1 MGWLGVG
8 PGPITVC
15 RLGSKTESFG
25 RFPILAG
32 SMDSWQ
38 GPNAFLSRVTRAPL
52 GVFRFYS
59 DGLRSMTL
67 GRRLWIIIAVKMLVI
82 FGILKL
88 FFFPDFLQTRFDND
102 NERSD
107 YVLEQITTR
116 PGNQSSDTEVVA
128 HD

>member
-1 MGWLGVG
+1 
-8 PGPITVC
+8 
-15 RLGSKTESFG
+15 
-25 RFPILAG
+25 
-32 SMDSWQ
+32 
-38 GPNAFLSRVTRAPL
+38 
-52 GVFRFYS
+52 
-59 DGLRSMTL
+59 MTL